1 MNKLKEARAAEAEQK
16 RMELEKKRK
25 REEEEAKKALELKK
39 QQEEEEKKRKAAL
52 EAEEKKRREE
62 DARAKEVST
71 LRSRKCF
78 LSEDFMVFR
87 ENLNLLFNELRLH
100 GPLQAF
106 FTEIFCY
113 FLFFVKFVLI
123 KSYDLKL

>member
-16 RMELEKKRK
+16 RLELEKKRK

-62 DARAKEVST
+62 DARAKEVCST

-78 LSEDFMVFR
+78 LCEDFYDYL
-87 ENLNLLFNELRLH
+87 EKHELAVQVLVQIYINNSKVH
-100 GPLQAF
+100 GGCG
-106 FTEIFCY
+106 EKI
-113 FLFFVKFVLI
+113 
-123 KSYDLKL
+123 